1 MPKTIVIEAK
11 EAFDNRKEEFVE
23 LWPRKEIVIEHSLV
37 SISKWESKWHKP
49 FLSTEKNADEILDY
63 IKCMTITQNVDPV
76 WYTRIDNNN
85 LSDIVAYID
94 DPMTATWFSE
104 DSKKTTNK
112 EVITSEIIYYWMIQL
127 NIPVEFQKWH
137 LNRLLTLIRVCELKS
152 QPPKKMSKSDL
163 LKQNSAIMA
172 KRRAARKAKH
182 K

>member
-1 MPKTIVIEAK
+1 MPKTIIIK
-11 EAFDNRKEEFVE
+11 EGEGWDDQKEEFVE
-23 LWPRKEIVIEHSLV
+23 LWPTKEIVIEHSLV

-49 FLSTEKNADEILDY
+49 FLSSEKNAEEIIDY
-63 IKCMTITQNVDPV
+63 VKCMTITQNVDPI
-76 WYTRIDNNN
+76 WYTRLTNDN
-85 LSDIVAYID
+85 LDEIVKYID

-112 EVITSEIIYYWMIQL
+112 EIITSEIIYCWMIQL

-137 LNRLLTLIRVCELKS
+137 LNRLMTLIRVCELKS

-163 LKQNSAIMA
+163 MKQNSAIMA
-172 KRRAARKAKH
+172 KRRAARKAKR